1 MMIGGA
7 KMPGF
12 DYGPYMRQPTPAPTA
27 PRRGMFGGNGRA
39 IAGLLGDAISRL
51 SGGEAMYV
59 PMMLQQRQQE
69 QVAQQR
75 RQEREQERADNW
87 TDWQARQ
94 DYERAHPATP
104 QPTEFERVL
113 TASGLQPGTPEYMAL
128 ARQYAESRANPMQY
142 LPNGDGTFTVVPRG
156 GAPSQ
161 PTGGP
166 QPGTEVGGFRFR
178 GGNPNDRANW
188 EPVGG
193 QPAGNGPFDAGRLNA
208 ITARNESGNR
218 DYDRNGRPIVSPR
231 GALFAMQVLPS
242 TARDPGFGLRPANPS
257 DPADMNRLGRDYRA
271 MLQRRY
277 GGDPALMWAAY
288 NAGPGRVDEA
298 RRRHGDNWLQHMPRE
313 TRNYVARNMRELR
326 GR

>member
-12 DYGPYMRQPTPAPTA
+12 DYGPYMRQPAAPAAPAA

-69 QVAQQR
+69 QAAAQR

-156 GAPSQ
+156 GTPPQGQPQGRPAIGTRVDRL

-166 QPGTEVGGFRFR
+166 TS
-178 GGNPNDRANW
+178 
-188 EPVGG
+188 
-193 QPAGNGPFDAGRLNA
+193 PA
-208 ITARNESGNR
+208 SGNF
-218 DYDRNGRPIVSPR
+218 RP
-231 GALFAMQVLPS
+231 
-242 TARDPGFGLRPANPS
+242 
-257 DPADMNRLGRDYRA
+257 
-271 MLQRRY
+271 
-277 GGDPALMWAAY
+277 
-288 NAGPGRVDEA
+288 
-298 RRRHGDNWLQHMPRE
+298 
-313 TRNYVARNMRELR
+313 
-326 GR
+326 